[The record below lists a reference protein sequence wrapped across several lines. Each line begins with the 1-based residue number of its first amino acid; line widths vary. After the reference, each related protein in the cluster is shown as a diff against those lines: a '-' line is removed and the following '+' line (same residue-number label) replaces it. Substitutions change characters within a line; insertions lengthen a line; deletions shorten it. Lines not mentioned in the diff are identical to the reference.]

1 MGKRYFFLRI
11 GGQMKAYFRV
21 WLKLTIQQFESQI
34 ANSRGAALLFMFG
47 KLFRLATAFLMLY
60 VIMGKAKLIVGYTL
74 PQAILILA
82 IFNFVSTISQLFM
95 RGIYMFRQKV
105 VDGTFDFYL
114 LNPLSELFY
123 SLFSYTD
130 PIDTLLVVPYFGLVV
145 WAAANAGYPL
155 TIPVAMIL
163 LLIIAIGFVMI
174 MSWHILILSIG
185 VKYLEVDNT
194 IMLYRDL
201 EKMAAMP
208 IEIYGKVGAGIMTYI
223 FPFALIATIPARYI
237 FGLYNP
243 LYLFGFAVL
252 ALLQIKFA
260 LYCWNR
266 SLMSYSSASS

>member
-1 MGKRYFFLRI
+1 
-11 GGQMKAYFRV
+11 MKAYFRV

-34 ANSRGAALLFMFG
+34 ANSRGAAMLFMFG

-82 IFNFVSTISQLFM
+82 LFNFVSTISQLFM

-130 PIDTLLVVPYFGLVV
+130 PIDALLVVPYLGLVV
-145 WAAANAGYPL
+145 WAAAYAGFPL
-155 TIPVAMIL
+155 TIPMAMIL
-163 LLIIAIGFVMI
+163 LFIITIGFIMI
-174 MSWHILILSIG
+174 MSWHILILSLG

-223 FPFALIATIPARYI
+223 FPFALIATIPARFV

-243 LYLFGFAVL
+243 LYLLGFAVL
-252 ALLQIKFA
+252 AFLQIKFA

-266 SLMSYSSASS
+266 SLMSYSSVSS

>member
-1 MGKRYFFLRI
+1 
-11 GGQMKAYFRV
+11 MKAYFRV

-47 KLFRLATAFLMLY
+47 KLFRLSTAFLMLY
-60 VIMGKAKLIVGYTL
+60 VIMGKAKFIVGYTL

-130 PIDTLLVVPYFGLVV
+130 PIDALLVIPYLGLVI
-145 WAAANAGYPL
+145 WAAANAGYAL
-155 TIPVAMIL
+155 SIPVAFIL
-163 LLIIAIGFVMI
+163 FLIIIIGFVMI
-174 MSWHILILSIG
+174 LSWHILILSIG

-243 LYLFGFAVL
+243 LYFLGFAAL
-252 ALLQIKFA
+252 AFLQIKFA